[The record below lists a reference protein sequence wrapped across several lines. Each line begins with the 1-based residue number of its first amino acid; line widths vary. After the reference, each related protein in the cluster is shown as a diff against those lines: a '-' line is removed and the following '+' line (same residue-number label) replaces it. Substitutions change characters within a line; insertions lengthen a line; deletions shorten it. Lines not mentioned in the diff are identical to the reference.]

1 VNAMKTITTTILSLG
16 LAASAACTV
25 TVNGKTH
32 RLGGGGDTASAST
45 STSDG
50 AQAAQLTGNAG
61 SAPVPDAMPGVE
73 PIAIDGTFV
82 GPLVS
87 KLVSVKFGDVRVY
100 DAGYRQC
107 DQGGGAFTTTQAPFQ
122 FELKQDLPELR
133 LRLEGPNGYSAGV
146 GGVIIKPDGSYVC
159 DDDHSEVYGKDWPK
173 GTYKVLLYASS
184 IGGTAAL
191 RFDVPSKV
199 NSSIESIE
207 AALPTIAIGV
217 EGAINPVWVSLAPTR
232 SAEAADIGMGCDKGA
247 HDRVMPLAKIDVKR
261 ASTWQLYVP
270 DQDLFLVTPDQHCVG
285 LGTQQLSAGVH
296 MLWAS
301 VGSDGAVP
309 AAYELEAD
317 DRDRPMA
324 FADAEKKPVGAL
336 AEAMTIAGTVRAS
349 ERQPARGYTCTGP
362 RQPDFYLTS
371 DQPLQHVELSLLWG
385 RAPQQVHVFGPLES
399 AEKNNTVRCGSS
411 GENAR
416 HEFDV
421 FEGTYAVWIGGDE
434 TTATGSAYHVLL
446 RRTDVAVEPL
456 TALAPIPKDL
466 TMEERALK
474 NHYPFFA
481 GRELSDWSAAF
492 TRAPDQLFIY
502 TRTEAKDDDGT
513 IPAGEPLLVAWSNRD
528 TTVVYRFDGGSARV
542 DTRLLT
548 TDKPATVNLP
558 TRFVPPVY
566 DTPSQAMDHSGPEDD
581 KAIAAYTKIDERY
594 TACLGNYLAKNDP
607 TWGHS
612 GDLYKISGSGKVTNV
627 SDEIGDRGAKKCGVG
642 KLDAAGNKLV
652 KTLAKTRA
660 ARYAAHLKAVRARFG
675 L

>member
-1 VNAMKTITTTILSLG
+1 MKTTTTILSLG
-16 LAASAACTV
+16 LAATAACTV

-32 RLGGGGDTASAST
+32 RLGGGGDSASASS
-45 STSDG
+45 STPEA
-50 AQAAQLTGNAG
+50 AQAAQLTGTAG
-61 SAPVPDAMPGVE
+61 TAPVPDAMAGVE
-73 PIAIDGTFV
+73 PIAIDAKFV
-82 GPLVS
+82 GPLVT
-87 KLVSVKFGDVRVY
+87 KPVSVKFEDVRVY

-107 DQGGGAFTTTQAPFQ
+107 DQGGGAFTTAQAPFQ

-159 DDDHSEVYGKDWPK
+159 DDNHSEVYGKDWPK

-207 AALPTIAIGV
+207 AALPTIALGV
-217 EGAINPVWVSLAPTR
+217 EGASNPVWISLAPTR

-261 ASTWQLYVP
+261 ASSWFLRVP

-285 LGTQQLSAGVH
+285 LGEQPLTAGVH
-296 MLWAS
+296 TLWAS
-301 VGSDGAVP
+301 VGSDGAAP
-309 AAYELEAD
+309 AAYDLEAD
-317 DRDRPMA
+317 DRARPLV

-336 AEAMTIAGTVRAS
+336 GEAMTIAGTVRAG
-349 ERQPARGYTCTGP
+349 ERQPSRSFSCRGP

-385 RAPQQVHVFGPLES
+385 RAPQHVHVFGPIER
-399 AEKNNTVRCGSS
+399 AEQNNIVQCGGDGD
-411 GENAR
+411 GEA
-416 HEFDV
+416 HQFDV

-434 TTATGSAYHVLL
+434 TSATGSAYHVLL

-466 TMEERALK
+466 TLEERSLK

-502 TRTEAKDDDGT
+502 LRTEAKDGDDT
-513 IPAGEPLLVAWSNRD
+513 IPAGEPLLVAWSNKD

-548 TDKPATVNLP
+548 TDKPATVTLP
-558 TRFVPPVY
+558 AKFAPPVY
-566 DTPSQAMDHSGPEDD
+566 DTPSQAMEHSGPEDD
-581 KAIAAYTKIDERY
+581 KAIAAYTKIDEHY
-594 TACLGNYLAKNDP
+594 TSCLGNYLAKNDP

-627 SDEIGDRGAKKCGVG
+627 SDEIADRGAKKCGVG
-642 KLDAAGNKLV
+642 KLDSAGDKLV
-652 KTLAKTRA
+652 KLLAKTRA